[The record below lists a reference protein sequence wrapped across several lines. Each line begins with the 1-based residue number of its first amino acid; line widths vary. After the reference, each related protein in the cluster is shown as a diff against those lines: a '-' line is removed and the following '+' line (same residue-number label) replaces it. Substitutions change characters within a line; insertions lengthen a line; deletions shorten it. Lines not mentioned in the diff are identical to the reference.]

1 MKKPVKQ
8 NLFVLEFYPSFEIN
22 FDDENCLSSAEYIYV
37 YSLLLHFCCV
47 KHPET
52 LFHEICQRLPDYA
65 QQCIASF
72 FKELLDTE
80 PITKE
85 ALRHAIAE
93 VANSQCSPPRLN
105 DSFSSSITSASVGG
119 LSSASFLRC
128 ESPLKTPKRSA
139 GPQRVS
145 PSTPK
150 SFLLE
155 ERTRELYNLR
165 VSFFFGFIYFEMFCV

>member
-1 MKKPVKQ
+1 M
-8 NLFVLEFYPSFEIN
+8 
-22 FDDENCLSSAEYIYV
+22 
-37 YSLLLHFCCV
+37 
-47 KHPET
+47 
-52 LFHEICQRLPDYA
+52 FHEICQRLPDYA
-65 QQCIASF
+65 QQCIAAF

-93 VANSQCSPPRLN
+93 VANSSPPRLN
-105 DSFSSSITSASVGG
+105 DSFSSSITSISVGG
-119 LSSASFLRC
+119 LSSASFSRC
-128 ESPLKTPKRSA
+128 ESPLKTPKRCA

-150 SFLLE
+150 SYLLE

-165 VSFFFGFIYFEMFCV
+165 VSFSFQF